1 MSGNHHIWRGWAKF
15 LHRWGLEEVVAAL
28 LEALGPLTLVGA
40 QAVYFSQPFLGA
52 LLPDRQIAALAQ
64 VLEDR
69 QETEAFV
76 LILREA
82 H

>member
-1 MSGNHHIWRGWAKF
+1 
-15 LHRWGLEEVVAAL
+15 VAAL

-40 QAVYFSQPFLGA
+40 QAVYFSQPLLGA
-52 LLPDRQIAALAQ
+52 ILPEQQLEALAR

-82 H
+82 N